1 MTDAV
6 GGGVYIAGGPPTRT
20 FTIGLVGA
28 SNIAITRMLP
38 AFAALGIG
46 VRGLYDNEPRRF
58 RYWADSGIEGQTTNL
73 DQLLGGDIDAV
84 YISTR
89 NDQHLAE
96 AVAAAEAGK
105 HILVEKP
112 MTLSIADAQTMIDA
126 ATHNGVVLA
135 VNHHLVASPLHVTGR
150 QLLADGRIGNLV
162 GARINNAGTLPA
174 HLRGWRLSN
183 APGAGVILDLTVHDA
198 SVLNPLFGTTPLEI
212 TAMAATQAVWNDS
225 SAADSVMTLIRYGPG
240 SSGADQLAFAH
251 DSFTVAAPSS
261 YLEILG
267 DQGAVI
273 IRDAMNQDTAGT
285 VELHTSEGRA
295 PVDVDCSD
303 DLYQILLRAF
313 RAAIHG
319 EGRPTVTGTEGLLAL
334 QVALAA
340 EQSAAEGRTVES
352 CTNRKEIT
360 DV

>member
-1 MTDAV
+1 VTDATER
-6 GGGVYIAGGPPTRT
+6 GTHPAGRLPARP

-28 SNIAITRMLP
+28 SNIAMTWMLP
-38 AFAALGIG
+38 AFAALSIR
-46 VRGLYDNEPRRF
+46 VCGLYDNEPRRF
-58 RYWADSGIEGQTTNL
+58 SYWADSGVEGQTTNL
-73 DQLLGGDIDAV
+73 DQLLAGDIDAV

-112 MTLSIADAQTMIDA
+112 MALSVGDAQAMINA
-126 ATHNGVVLA
+126 ANRNGVVLA
-135 VNHHLVASPLHVTGR
+135 VNHHLVASPLHNTGR
-150 QLLADGRIGNLV
+150 QLVAEGRIGRLV
-162 GARINNAGTLPA
+162 GARINNPGTLPT
-174 HLRGWRLSN
+174 HLRGWRLSG

-198 SVLNPLFGTTPLEI
+198 SILNPLLGAPPLEV
-212 TAMAATQAVWNDS
+212 TAMAATQAAWNNS
-225 SAADSVMTLIRYGPG
+225 SAPDSVMSVIRYGSG
-240 SSGADQLAFAH
+240 SRGIDRLAFAH

-267 DQGAVI
+267 DGGAIV

-285 VELHTSEGRA
+285 VELHTSEGVA
-295 PVDVDCSD
+295 PVAVDCSD

-313 RAAIHG
+313 LDAIQG
-319 EGRPTVTGTEGLLAL
+319 DGRPTVTGAEGLLAL

-340 EQSAAEGRTVES
+340 EQSAAEGRTVRPS
-352 CTNRKEIT
+352 
-360 DV
+360 DLH